1 MEIPLFLAISQQ
13 EMASCS
19 HIPQNVAWLGCHF
32 SETAP
37 DLTGFPTHLPENS
50 FLIIDDSVPI
60 LNHDPNRIV
69 RQTAQIV
76 SNCGCKGV
84 LLDFQRPPQ
93 AQSIQMVQA
102 LLELPCPVGVAELY
116 AKELDCPVFLSPI
129 PPTCPPEKY
138 LGPWHRQ
145 EIWMDLSCSPTQIT
159 VTAKGSQTTPLA
171 QMDGAL
177 PHRDQALC
185 CHYRIEKYDS
195 EIRFL
200 VQRTEEDLTALI
212 KKCRSHGVTQA
223 FGLYQELGNK

>member
-76 SNCGCKGV
+76 SNCGCKGRNNFCICK
-84 LLDFQRPPQ
+84 LLRKNNRFGNFFM
-93 AQSIQMVQA
+93 I
-102 LLELPCPVGVAELY
+102 L
-116 AKELDCPVFLSPI
+116 
-129 PPTCPPEKY
+129 
-138 LGPWHRQ
+138 
-145 EIWMDLSCSPTQIT
+145 
-159 VTAKGSQTTPLA
+159 
-171 QMDGAL
+171 
-177 PHRDQALC
+177 
-185 CHYRIEKYDS
+185 IEF
-195 EIRFL
+195 IL
-200 VQRTEEDLTALI
+200 
-212 KKCRSHGVTQA
+212 
-223 FGLYQELGNK
+223 